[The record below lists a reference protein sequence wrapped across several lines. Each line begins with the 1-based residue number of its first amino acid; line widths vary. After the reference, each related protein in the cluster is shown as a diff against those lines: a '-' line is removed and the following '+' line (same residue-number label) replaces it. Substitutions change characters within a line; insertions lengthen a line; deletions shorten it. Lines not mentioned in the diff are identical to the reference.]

1 MQVDESFTEYVAVRW
16 SMLSRLATLL
26 VGDEQADDLTRAALV
41 RVYLSWSEI
50 QESASA
56 DSAVKRILA
65 REAVRNAPAPLD
77 RPVVAEDGD
86 LWTQIGGLLPRQRAM
101 LVLRHYEGL
110 YDPEIA
116 DALGCSP
123 SAVTAES
130 LALETGIDLVELR
143 RELMRRSDE
152 SDVAPPPLDELVLAG
167 RRARQLRRRRSWTWA
182 AGVAAAVA
190 LAFGVASVLEGAS
203 GPADPARAS
212 SKRFLSMLPTG

>member
-41 RVYLSWSEI
+41 RVYLSWSAI

-116 DALGCSP
+116 DALGC
-123 SAVTAES
+123 
-130 LALETGIDLVELR
+130 
-143 RELMRRSDE
+143 
-152 SDVAPPPLDELVLAG
+152 
-167 RRARQLRRRRSWTWA
+167 
-182 AGVAAAVA
+182 
-190 LAFGVASVLEGAS
+190 
-203 GPADPARAS
+203 
-212 SKRFLSMLPTG
+212 